1 MKTKL
6 LENLAEVLEIA
17 DRCQACYVA
26 MTGEDGK
33 PYIVPMNFGLFEGNI
48 YLHSSQNGKKITA
61 LRKNP
66 DVCVSFSTDHALRW
80 QNENVACSWGMRY
93 RSVLAHGKVEFIEDF
108 DKKQEALNI
117 IMRKYAGRDFTF
129 GVPSVNEVCT
139 WRVVVE
145 KWEGKV
151 YGY

>member
-1 MKTKL
+1 ML
-6 LENLAEVLEIA
+6 QNLTEILEIA
-17 DRCQACYVA
+17 DKCQACYVA
-26 MTGEDGK
+26 MTDETGK

-48 YLHSSQNGKKITA
+48 YLHSAQTGKKINA

-66 DVCVSFSTDHALRW
+66 DVCVSFSTDHVLRW
-80 QNENVACSWGMRY
+80 QNENVACSWGMKY

-108 DKKQEALNI
+108 DQKQAALNI
-117 IMRKYAGRDFTF
+117 IMRKYAGHDFTF
-129 GVPSVNEVCT
+129 GAPSVNEVCT

>member
-1 MKTKL
+1 MKHKP
-6 LENLAEVLEIA
+6 LENLAEILEIA
-17 DRCQACYVA
+17 DKCLCCYVA
-26 MTGEDGK
+26 MTDEGGK
-33 PYIVPMNFGLFEGNI
+33 PYIVPMNFGLYEGNI
-48 YLHSSQNGKKITA
+48 YLHSSQNGKKINA

-108 DKKQEALNI
+108 DQKQVALNV

-129 GVPSVNEVCT
+129 GAPSVKEVCS
-139 WRVVVE
+139 WRVMVE